1 MYRSCTALLFLT
13 LTAGVLHADDRA
25 GTTDAPIDLRDALGR
40 MHEEIGTHAKEPDFK
55 GIEGR
60 LVKTWKTYVKGRV
73 PGIQRAFRGLMEER
87 RFRIDGRDGFM
98 IGLKPGA
105 WNGMVAQLTKAYSSL
120 ASARAGYDKLNV
132 SPDSSIRRWE
142 RANRAPRLTGR
153 TPSEIRASS
162 LLAQIRHYRARRVHV
177 PPYLI
182 IQHDRYVERA
192 ALERL
197 RLEEAYAE
205 WVRAQEGAIQ
215 RIQEHARETQ
225 AAAELQQ
232 QRFTLHMQNLQA
244 IAAAL
249 MEIDE
254 GDLMHRL
261 QALGPDAPLQPAGTE
276 LLKKLASG
284 RRQIVNYDTSKS
296 SRWSSLLRQKWLVP
310 RNKLVGLLA
319 RAERAL
325 LKAPPVAAPAPA
337 AVPAPEAESTSDK

>member
-1 MYRSCTALLFLT
+1 MRRTCIALAALLLSA
-13 LTAGVLHADDRA
+13 AGLHAE
-25 GTTDAPIDLRDALGR
+25 DAPAPDGPIDLRAALGA
-40 MHEEIGTHAKEPDFK
+40 MHEEIGTLAQEPEFK

-60 LVKTWKTYVKGRV
+60 LVKTWKTYVKPRV

-87 RFRIDGRDGFM
+87 RFHINAADGYL
-98 IGLKPGA
+98 IGVKPDA

-142 RANRAPRLTGR
+142 RANRAPRLTGY
-153 TPSEIRASS
+153 TPSEARAAS
-162 LLAQIRHYRARRVHV
+162 LLAQIRHYRARRMHV

-182 IQHDRYVERA
+182 LQHERYLELA

-225 AAAELQQ
+225 AVAELQQ
-232 QRFTLHMQNLQA
+232 QRFTLLMQNLQV
-244 IAAAL
+244 ISAAL

-254 GDLMHRL
+254 GTLLHRL
-261 QALGPDAPLQPAGTE
+261 EGLGPDAPVQEQGRE
-276 LLKKLASG
+276 LLQELASG
-284 RRQIVNYDTSKS
+284 RRQVATYDTSKS

-310 RNKLVGLLA
+310 RNKLAGLLA
-319 RAERAL
+319 RAERDLAE
-325 LKAPPVAAPAPA
+325 ADPVTTPAP
-337 AVPAPEAESTSDK
+337 VPVPVPETGPGSAK